1 MPEQTLPNVLTERR
15 GPLLIV
21 TLNRP
26 HVKNCCDAATA
37 EQMSAAMD
45 LLDDDPSLFIGILT
59 GSGGNFSTGAD
70 LKAAARGERATTD
83 DRGGFGLFRRPP
95 RKPLIAAV
103 EGYAVGG
110 GLELCLSCDL
120 VVAARDARM
129 GLPEVRHSVVAVG
142 GGLFRLPRRIPYHL
156 AMELALS
163 GELRDA
169 PFFHQHGLVNRLAE
183 PGAALQDAIAMAE
196 QLLVNAPLALS
207 ASKEIM
213 QRSADW
219 TEEEAWRLQV
229 PIAARAIDS
238 EDRREGLAAFA
249 EKRKP
254 TWSGR

>member
-1 MPEQTLPNVLTERR
+1 MTEPKSARVLTERR

-21 TLNRP
+21 TINRP
-26 HVKNCCDAATA
+26 EVKNACDTETAA
-37 EQMSAAMD
+37 QMNAAMD
-45 LLDDDPSLFIGILT
+45 LLDDDASLFIGILT

-70 LKAAARGERATTD
+70 LKAAARGERATTAE
-83 DRGGFGLFRRPP
+83 RGGFGLFRRPP

-120 VVAARDARM
+120 VVASRAAKM
-129 GLPEVRHSVVAVG
+129 GLPEVRHSVVAIG
-142 GGLFRLPRRIPYHL
+142 GGLFRLPRRVPYHL

-163 GELRDA
+163 GELREA
-169 PFFHQHGLVNRLAE
+169 AFFHQHGLVNRLVEA
-183 PGAALQDAIAMAE
+183 GTALQEAVALAE
-196 QLLVNAPLALS
+196 RLLVNAPLALS

-219 TEEEAWRLQV
+219 SEEEAWRLQG

-249 EKRKP
+249 EKRRP
-254 TWSGR
+254 QWRGR

>member
-1 MPEQTLPNVLTERR
+1 MNDDTPKVLTERR

-21 TLNRP
+21 TINRP
-26 HVKNCCDAATA
+26 QVKNACDAETA
-37 EQMSAAMD
+37 VQMNAAMD
-45 LLDDDPSLFIGILT
+45 LLDDEESLFIGILT
-59 GSGGNFSTGAD
+59 GSDGNFSTGAD
-70 LKAAARGERATTD
+70 LKAVARGERATTD

-120 VVAARDARM
+120 IVAARNALM

-142 GGLFRLPRRIPYHL
+142 GGLFRLPRRIPYHI

-163 GELRDA
+163 GQIRDA
-169 PFFHQHGLVNRLAE
+169 AFFHQHGLANRLVE
-183 PGAALQDAIAMAE
+183 PGTALQEAITLAE
-196 QLLVNAPLALS
+196 GLLVNAPLAMA

-213 QRSADW
+213 RLSANW
-219 TEEEAWRLQV
+219 TDEEAWQKQA
-229 PIAARAIDS
+229 PIAARALDS

-254 TWSGR
+254 QWRGR

>member
-1 MPEQTLPNVLTERR
+1 MPDTTLNVLAERR

-26 HVKNCCDAATA
+26 QVKNACDAATA
-37 EQMSAAMD
+37 AQMSAAMD
-45 LLDDDPSLFIGILT
+45 QLDEDDSLFMGILT

-70 LKAAARGERATTD
+70 LKAVARGERATTPS
-83 DRGGFGLFRRPP
+83 RGGFGVFRRPP

-120 VVAARDARM
+120 IVAARDARM

-142 GGLFRLPRRIPYHL
+142 GGLFRLPRRMPYHI

-163 GELRDA
+163 GEIREA
-169 PFFHQHGLVNRLAE
+169 GFFHQHGLVNRLVE
-183 PGAALQDAIAMAE
+183 PGRALDEAIALAE
-196 QLLVNAPLALS
+196 GLLVNAPLALA

-213 QRSADW
+213 QRSASWSD
-219 TEEEAWRLQV
+219 EQAWELQA

-254 TWSGR
+254 KWSGR